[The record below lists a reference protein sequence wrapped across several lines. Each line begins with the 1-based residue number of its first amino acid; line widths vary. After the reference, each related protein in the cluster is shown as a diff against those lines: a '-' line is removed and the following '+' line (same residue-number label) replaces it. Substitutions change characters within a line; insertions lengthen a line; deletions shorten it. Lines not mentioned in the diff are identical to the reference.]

1 MDYLDLGTWLQN
13 FLLIMSGCL
22 VMLLLLLIYSD
33 RYTRKKINQIEQN
46 DENIEPNKGLI
57 NFSDELKI

>member
-33 RYTRKKINQIEQN
+33 RYTRKKINQIEQY
-46 DENIEPNKGLI
+46 DENVESYKELNNLSG
-57 NFSDELKI
+57 ELKI

>member
-22 VMLLLLLIYSD
+22 VMLLFLLIYSD